1 LLTVLALLPEGWP
14 TWGKPRLGWLGQ
26 AKRMHPAAK
35 SWFTRRTSC
44 AAEWPRT
51 RVQAAKGDQS
61 VTVVIPARD
70 EESTIGP
77 IVAEIRGALM
87 SGLLPL
93 VDDVLVV
100 DSDSTDATAQVAR
113 EAGARVVATTDVL
126 PHIPT
131 VAGKGEAMWRGLAA
145 STGDVV
151 VFIDADLHSFT
162 PDYVV
167 GLLGPILSDPGIHLV
182 KACYD
187 RPLIADGGRRVMG
200 GGRVTELVARP
211 LLNLHWPELAGV
223 AQPLAGEYAM
233 RRELIE
239 SLPIPC
245 GYGVEF
251 ALLVDTAQRAG
262 LDAVAQVDLGER
274 RHRHQ
279 DDQRLGLMAAEIWQV
294 ALDRLD
300 PHNAVPRP
308 GDSVAEFT
316 YGPDG
321 VSMDD
326 HVVDL
331 LVRPPLAEVRHT
343 STQSL
348 GRSRVG

>member
-1 LLTVLALLPEGWP
+1 
-14 TWGKPRLGWLGQ
+14 
-26 AKRMHPAAK
+26 MHPAART
-35 SWFTRRTSC
+35 WFTWRTT
-44 AAEWPRT
+44 ATGDWPRA
-51 RVQAAKGDQS
+51 RVQSDKGDQR
-61 VTVVIPARD
+61 VTVIIPARD
-70 EESTIGP
+70 EESTVGD
-77 IVAEIRGALM
+77 IVAALRAELM
-87 SGLLPL
+87 SGSKPL
-93 VDDVLVV
+93 VDDLLVV
-100 DSDSTDATAQVAR
+100 DSDSGDATARVAR

-126 PHIPT
+126 PDIPT

-145 STGDVV
+145 TEGDVV
-151 VFIDADLHSFT
+151 VFLDADLRSFT

-167 GLLGPILSDPGIHLV
+167 ALLGPILSDPTVHLV

-187 RPLIADGGRRVMG
+187 RPIISGSGRRVMG

-223 AQPLAGEYAM
+223 AQPLAGEYAV
-233 RRELIE
+233 RRNLIE

-251 ALLVDTAQRAG
+251 ALLVDTVATLG

-300 PHNAVPRP
+300 AGNVVSRP
-308 GDSVAEFT
+308 GDSIAEFT

-321 VSMDD
+321 VTMTD
-326 HVVDL
+326 HVVDV
-331 LVRPPLAEVRHT
+331 LVRPPLAEVRE
-343 STQSL
+343 
-348 GRSRVG
+348 RSARGSGGML

>member
-1 LLTVLALLPEGWP
+1 
-14 TWGKPRLGWLGQ
+14 
-26 AKRMHPAAK
+26 MHPAART
-35 SWFTRRTSC
+35 WFTRRTT
-44 AAEWPRT
+44 AASDWPRA
-51 RVQAAKGDQS
+51 RVQAHKGDQQ
-61 VTVVIPARD
+61 VTVIIPARD
-70 EESTIGP
+70 EESTVGA
-77 IVAEIRGALM
+77 IVAAIRAELM
-87 SGLLPL
+87 CGSTPL
-93 VDDVLVV
+93 VDDLVVV
-100 DSDSTDATAQVAR
+100 DSDSSDATARVAR
-113 EAGARVVATTDVL
+113 EAGARVVATTEVL
-126 PHIPT
+126 PDIPT

-145 STGDVV
+145 TDGDVV
-151 VFIDADLHSFT
+151 VFLDADLRSFT

-167 GLLGPILSDPGIHLV
+167 ALLGPILSEPSVHLV

-187 RPLIADGGRRVMG
+187 RPLVSDGGRRVMG

-223 AQPLAGEYAM
+223 AQPLAGEYAV

-251 ALLVDTAQRAG
+251 ALLVDTAAKLG

-279 DDQRLGLMAAEIWQV
+279 EDQRLGLMAAEIWQV

-300 PHNAVPRP
+300 AGNVVRRP
-308 GDSVAEFT
+308 GDSIAEFT

-321 VSMDD
+321 VTMTD
-326 HVVDL
+326 HVVDV
-331 LVRPPLAEVRHT
+331 LVRPPLAEVRER
-343 STQSL
+343 SL
-348 GRSRVG
+348 RGSDGGV

>member
-1 LLTVLALLPEGWP
+1 
-14 TWGKPRLGWLGQ
+14 
-26 AKRMHPAAK
+26 MHPAAQ
-35 SWFTRRTSC
+35 SWFRRRTTVASD
-44 AAEWPRT
+44 WPRAL
-51 RVQAAKGDQS
+51 VQSHKGDQRVS
-61 VTVVIPARD
+61 VIIPARD
-70 EESTIGP
+70 EEATVCD
-77 IVAEIRGALM
+77 IVAAIRRDLM
-87 SGLLPL
+87 SGPQPL
-93 VDDVLVV
+93 VDELLVV
-100 DSDSTDATAQVAR
+100 DSDSTDATVQRAR
-113 EAGARVVATTDVL
+113 EAGARVVATPEVL
-126 PHIPT
+126 PGIPT
-131 VAGKGEAMWRGLAA
+131 VPGKGEAMWRGLAA
-145 STGDVV
+145 TQGDVV
-151 VFIDADLHSFT
+151 LFLDADLRSFT

-167 GLLGPILSDPGIHLV
+167 ALLGPILSDASVHLV

-233 RRELIE
+233 RRDLIE

-251 ALLVDTAQRAG
+251 ALLVDTAQHAG

-279 DDQRLGLMAAEIWQV
+279 DDQSLGIMAAEIWQV

-300 PHNAVPRP
+300 PGNAVSRP
-308 GDSVAEFT
+308 GDSIAEFT

-321 VSMDD
+321 VTMTD
-326 HVVDL
+326 HVVEV
-331 LVRPPLAEVRHT
+331 LVRPPLAQVQDRSVR
-343 STQSL
+343 
-348 GRSRVG
+348 RA

>member
-1 LLTVLALLPEGWP
+1 
-14 TWGKPRLGWLGQ
+14 
-26 AKRMHPAAK
+26 MHPAART
-35 SWFTRRTSC
+35 WFTRRTTATGDWSR
-44 AAEWPRT
+44 A
-51 RVQAAKGDQS
+51 RVQADKRDQR
-61 VTVVIPARD
+61 VTVIIPARD
-70 EESTIGP
+70 EESTIGA
-77 IVAEIRGALM
+77 IVTAIRADLM
-87 SGLLPL
+87 IGSNPL
-93 VDDVLVV
+93 VDDLLVV
-100 DSDSTDATAQVAR
+100 DSDSSDATARVAR
-113 EAGARVVATTDVL
+113 EAGARVVATTEVL
-126 PHIPT
+126 PDIPT

-145 STGDVV
+145 TAGDVV
-151 VFIDADLHSFT
+151 VFLDADLRSFT

-167 GLLGPILSDPGIHLV
+167 ALLGPILSDSSVHLV

-223 AQPLAGEYAM
+223 AQPLAGEYAV

-251 ALLVDTAQRAG
+251 ALLVDTAAALG

-300 PHNAVPRP
+300 PGNVVRRP
-308 GDSVAEFT
+308 GDSIAEFT

-321 VSMDD
+321 VTMND
-326 HVVDL
+326 HVVDV
-331 LVRPPLAEVRHT
+331 LVRPPLTEVREKA
-343 STQSL
+343 
-348 GRSRVG
+348 SRGTGGTA

>member
-1 LLTVLALLPEGWP
+1 
-14 TWGKPRLGWLGQ
+14 
-26 AKRMHPAAK
+26 MHPAAQ
-35 SWFTRRTSC
+35 SWFTRRTTVASD
-44 AAEWPRT
+44 WPRAL
-51 RVQAAKGDQS
+51 VQSHKGDQRVS
-61 VTVVIPARD
+61 VIIPARD
-70 EESTIGP
+70 EETTVGD
-77 IVAEIRGALM
+77 IVAAIRRDLM
-87 SGLLPL
+87 SGPQPL
-93 VDDVLVV
+93 VDELLVV
-100 DSDSTDATAQVAR
+100 DSDSTDATAQRAR
-113 EAGARVVATTDVL
+113 EAGARVVATPEVL
-126 PHIPT
+126 PGIPT
-131 VAGKGEAMWRGLAA
+131 VPGKGEAMWRGLAA
-145 STGDVV
+145 TQGDVV
-151 VFIDADLHSFT
+151 VFIDADLRSFT
-162 PDYVV
+162 SDYVV
-167 GLLGPILSDPGIHLV
+167 ALLGPILSDSSVHLV

-233 RRELIE
+233 RRDLIE

-279 DDQRLGLMAAEIWQV
+279 DDQSLGIMAAEIWQV

-300 PHNAVPRP
+300 PGNAVSRP
-308 GDSVAEFT
+308 GDSIAEFT

-321 VSMDD
+321 VTMTD
-326 HVVDL
+326 HVVEV
-331 LVRPPLAEVRHT
+331 LVRPPLARV
-343 STQSL
+343 QD
-348 GRSRVG
+348 RSVPRA

>member
-1 LLTVLALLPEGWP
+1 
-14 TWGKPRLGWLGQ
+14 
-26 AKRMHPAAK
+26 MHPAAQ
-35 SWFTRRTSC
+35 SWFRRRTTVASD
-44 AAEWPRT
+44 WPRAL
-51 RVQAAKGDQS
+51 VQSHKGDQRVS
-61 VTVVIPARD
+61 VIIPARD
-70 EESTIGP
+70 EEATVGD
-77 IVAEIRGALM
+77 IVAAIRRDLM
-87 SGLLPL
+87 SGPQPL
-93 VDDVLVV
+93 VDELLVV
-100 DSDSTDATAQVAR
+100 DSDSTDATAQRAR
-113 EAGARVVATTDVL
+113 EAGARVVSTPEVL
-126 PHIPT
+126 PGIPT
-131 VAGKGEAMWRGLAA
+131 VPGKGEAMWRGLAA
-145 STGDVV
+145 TQGDVV
-151 VFIDADLHSFT
+151 VFVDADLRSFT
-162 PDYVV
+162 SDYVV
-167 GLLGPILSDPGIHLV
+167 ALLGPILSDSSVHLV

-233 RRELIE
+233 RRDLIE

-279 DDQRLGLMAAEIWQV
+279 DDQSLGIMAAEIWQV

-300 PHNAVPRP
+300 PGNAVSRP
-308 GDSVAEFT
+308 GDSIAEFT

-321 VSMDD
+321 VTMTD
-326 HVVDL
+326 HVVEV
-331 LVRPPLAEVRHT
+331 LVRPPLARV
-343 STQSL
+343 QD
-348 GRSRVG
+348 RSVPRA

>member
-1 LLTVLALLPEGWP
+1 
-14 TWGKPRLGWLGQ
+14 
-26 AKRMHPAAK
+26 MHPAART
-35 SWFTRRTSC
+35 WFTRRTT
-44 AAEWPRT
+44 AASDWPRA
-51 RVQAAKGDQS
+51 RVQAHKGDQR
-61 VTVVIPARD
+61 VTVIIPARD
-70 EESTIGP
+70 EESTVGA
-77 IVAEIRGALM
+77 IVAAIRAELM
-87 SGLLPL
+87 SGSTPL
-93 VDDVLVV
+93 VDDLVVV
-100 DSDSTDATAQVAR
+100 DSDSSDATARVAR
-113 EAGARVVATTDVL
+113 EAGARVVATTEVL
-126 PHIPT
+126 PDIPT

-145 STGDVV
+145 TEGDVV
-151 VFIDADLHSFT
+151 VFLDADLRSFT

-167 GLLGPILSDPGIHLV
+167 ALLGPILSEPSVHLV

-187 RPLIADGGRRVMG
+187 RPLVSDGGRRVMG

-223 AQPLAGEYAM
+223 AQPLAGEYAV

-251 ALLVDTAQRAG
+251 ALLVDTAAKLG

-279 DDQRLGLMAAEIWQV
+279 EDQRLGLMAAEIWQV

-300 PHNAVPRP
+300 AGNVVRRP
-308 GDSVAEFT
+308 GDSIAEFT

-321 VSMDD
+321 VTMTD
-326 HVVDL
+326 HVVDV
-331 LVRPPLAEVRHT
+331 LVRPPLAEVRER
-343 STQSL
+343 SL
-348 GRSRVG
+348 RGSDGGV

>member
-1 LLTVLALLPEGWP
+1 
-14 TWGKPRLGWLGQ
+14 
-26 AKRMHPAAK
+26 MHPAAQ
-35 SWFTRRTSC
+35 SWFTRRTTVASD
-44 AAEWPRT
+44 WPRAL
-51 RVQAAKGDQS
+51 VQSHKGDQRVS
-61 VTVVIPARD
+61 VIIPARD
-70 EESTIGP
+70 EEATVGD
-77 IVAEIRGALM
+77 IVAAIRRDLM
-87 SGLLPL
+87 SGPQPL
-93 VDDVLVV
+93 VDELLVV
-100 DSDSTDATAQVAR
+100 DSDSTDATAQRAR
-113 EAGARVVATTDVL
+113 EAGARVVATPEVL
-126 PHIPT
+126 PSIPT
-131 VAGKGEAMWRGLAA
+131 VPGKGEAMWRGLAA
-145 STGDVV
+145 TQGDVV
-151 VFIDADLHSFT
+151 VFVDADLRSFT
-162 PDYVV
+162 SDYVV
-167 GLLGPILSDPGIHLV
+167 ALLGPILSDSSVHLV

-233 RRELIE
+233 RRDLIE

-279 DDQRLGLMAAEIWQV
+279 DDQSLGIMAAEIWQV

-300 PHNAVPRP
+300 PGNAVSRP
-308 GDSVAEFT
+308 GDSIAEFT

-321 VSMDD
+321 VTMTD
-326 HVVDL
+326 HVVEV
-331 LVRPPLAEVRHT
+331 LVRPPLARV
-343 STQSL
+343 QD
-348 GRSRVG
+348 RSAPRA

>member
-1 LLTVLALLPEGWP
+1 
-14 TWGKPRLGWLGQ
+14 
-26 AKRMHPAAK
+26 MHPAART
-35 SWFTRRTSC
+35 WFTRRTT
-44 AAEWPRT
+44 AASDWPRA
-51 RVQAAKGDQS
+51 RVQAHKGDQR
-61 VTVVIPARD
+61 VTVIIPARD
-70 EESTIGP
+70 EESTVGA
-77 IVAEIRGALM
+77 IVAAIRAELM
-87 SGLLPL
+87 SGSTPL
-93 VDDVLVV
+93 VDDLVVV
-100 DSDSTDATAQVAR
+100 DSDSSDATARVAR
-113 EAGARVVATTDVL
+113 EAGARVVATTEVL
-126 PHIPT
+126 PDIPT

-145 STGDVV
+145 TEGDVV
-151 VFIDADLHSFT
+151 VFLDADLRSFT

-167 GLLGPILSDPGIHLV
+167 ALLGPILSEPGVHLV

-187 RPLIADGGRRVMG
+187 RPLVSDGGRRVMG

-223 AQPLAGEYAM
+223 AQPLAGEYAV

-251 ALLVDTAQRAG
+251 ALLVDTAEKLG

-279 DDQRLGLMAAEIWQV
+279 EDQRLGLMAAEIWQV

-300 PHNAVPRP
+300 AGNIVRRP
-308 GDSVAEFT
+308 GDSIAEFT

-321 VSMDD
+321 VTMTD
-326 HVVDL
+326 HVVDV
-331 LVRPPLAEVRHT
+331 LVRPPLAEVRER
-343 STQSL
+343 SL
-348 GRSRVG
+348 RGSDGGV

>member
-1 LLTVLALLPEGWP
+1 
-14 TWGKPRLGWLGQ
+14 
-26 AKRMHPAAK
+26 MHPAAR
-35 SWFTRRTSC
+35 SWFTRRTTI
-44 AAEWPRT
+44 AADWPLA
-51 RVQAAKGDQS
+51 RVQAVKGGQQ
-61 VTVVIPARD
+61 VTVIIPARD
-70 EESTIGP
+70 EESTVGQIVTAIRTHLMAGP
-77 IVAEIRGALM
+77 R
-87 SGLLPL
+87 PL
-93 VDDVLVV
+93 VDELLVV
-100 DSDSTDATAQVAR
+100 DSDSLDATARVAGD
-113 EAGARVVATTDVL
+113 AGARVVATTEVL
-126 PHIPT
+126 QDIPT

-145 STGDVV
+145 TTGDVI

-167 GLLGPILSDPGIHLV
+167 ALLGPILSDPGIHLV

-223 AQPLAGEYAM
+223 AQPLAGEYAV

-251 ALLVDTAQRAG
+251 ALLVDTVERSG

-300 PHNAVPRP
+300 PRNVVPRP
-308 GDSVAEFT
+308 GDSIAEFI

-321 VSMDD
+321 VTMTD
-326 HVVDL
+326 HAVDM
-331 LVRPPLAEVRHT
+331 LVRPPLADLRER
-343 STQSL
+343 SSQGARP
-348 GRSRVG
+348 GRAD

>member
-1 LLTVLALLPEGWP
+1 
-14 TWGKPRLGWLGQ
+14 
-26 AKRMHPAAK
+26 MHPAART
-35 SWFTRRTSC
+35 WFTWRTT
-44 AAEWPRT
+44 ATGDWPRA
-51 RVQAAKGDQS
+51 RVQSDKGDQR
-61 VTVVIPARD
+61 VTVIIPARD
-70 EESTIGP
+70 EESTVGD
-77 IVAEIRGALM
+77 IVAALRAELM
-87 SGLLPL
+87 SGSKPL
-93 VDDVLVV
+93 VDDLLVV
-100 DSDSTDATAQVAR
+100 DSDSGDATARVAR

-126 PHIPT
+126 PDIPT

-145 STGDVV
+145 TEGDIV
-151 VFIDADLHSFT
+151 VFLDSDLRSFT

-167 GLLGPILSDPGIHLV
+167 ALLGPILSDPSVHLV

-187 RPLIADGGRRVMG
+187 RPLISDSGRRVMG

-223 AQPLAGEYAM
+223 AQPLAGEYAV
-233 RRELIE
+233 RRNLIE

-251 ALLVDTAQRAG
+251 ALLVDTVATLG

-300 PHNAVPRP
+300 AGNVVSRP
-308 GDSVAEFT
+308 GDSIAEFI

-321 VSMDD
+321 VTMTD
-326 HVVDL
+326 HVVDV
-331 LVRPPLAEVRHT
+331 LVRPPLAEVRE
-343 STQSL
+343 
-348 GRSRVG
+348 RSARGSGGML

>member
-1 LLTVLALLPEGWP
+1 MHLAAR
-14 TWGKPRLGWLGQ
+14 T
-26 AKRMHPAAK
+26 
-35 SWFTRRTSC
+35 WFTRRTT
-44 AAEWPRT
+44 ATGDWPRA
-51 RVQAAKGDQS
+51 RVQAHKGDQR
-61 VTVVIPARD
+61 VTVIIPARD
-70 EESTIGP
+70 EESTVGA
-77 IVAEIRGALM
+77 IVAAIRAELM
-87 SGLLPL
+87 AGPMPL
-93 VDDVLVV
+93 VDELVVV
-100 DSDSTDATAQVAR
+100 DSDSSDATARVAR
-113 EAGARVVATTDVL
+113 EAGARVVATTEVL
-126 PHIPT
+126 PDIPT

-145 STGDVV
+145 TEGDVV
-151 VFIDADLHSFT
+151 VFLDADLRSFT

-167 GLLGPILSDPGIHLV
+167 ALLGPILSDPSVHLV

-187 RPLIADGGRRVMG
+187 RPLISDGGRRVMG

-223 AQPLAGEYAM
+223 AQPLAGEYAV

-251 ALLVDTAQRAG
+251 ALLVDTTAMLG

-279 DDQRLGLMAAEIWQV
+279 EDQRLGLMAAEIWQV

-300 PHNAVPRP
+300 AGNVVRRP
-308 GDSVAEFT
+308 GDSIAEFT

-321 VSMDD
+321 VTMTD
-326 HVVDL
+326 HVVDV
-331 LVRPPLAEVRHT
+331 LVRPPLAEVQER
-343 STQSL
+343 SL
-348 GRSRVG
+348 RGSDGGV

>member
-1 LLTVLALLPEGWP
+1 
-14 TWGKPRLGWLGQ
+14 
-26 AKRMHPAAK
+26 MHQEART
-35 SWFTRRTSC
+35 WFTRRTT
-44 AAEWPRT
+44 AAGDWPRA
-51 RVQAAKGDQS
+51 RVEEAKGDQR
-61 VTVVIPARD
+61 VAVIIPARD
-70 EESTIGP
+70 EEATVGAIVSAIRTDLMTGST
-77 IVAEIRGALM
+77 
-87 SGLLPL
+87 PL
-93 VDDVLVV
+93 VDDLLVV
-100 DSDSTDATAQVAR
+100 DSDSTDATARVAR
-113 EAGARVVATTDVL
+113 ESGARVVATTEVL
-126 PHIPT
+126 PDIPT

-145 STGDVV
+145 TDGDVI
-151 VFIDADLHSFT
+151 VFLDADLRSFT

-167 GLLGPILSDPGIHLV
+167 ALLGPILSDSSVHLV

-187 RPLIADGGRRVMG
+187 RPLISDGGRRVMG

-223 AQPLAGEYAM
+223 AQPLAGEYAV

-251 ALLVDTAQRAG
+251 ALLVDTAASLG
-262 LDAVAQVDLGER
+262 VDAVAQVDLGER

-300 PHNAVPRP
+300 AGNVVRRP
-308 GDSVAEFT
+308 GDSIAEFT

-321 VSMDD
+321 VTMTD
-326 HVVDL
+326 HVVDV
-331 LVRPPLAEVRHT
+331 LVRPPLAEVRE
-343 STQSL
+343 
-348 GRSRVG
+348 RSSRRTGGIP